1 MAKKDN
7 NQLFMSLFYD
17 EDEINLK
24 GPTVEEEEYEFSTG
38 LSTKYTTKVN
48 TIHYTPNGPCPAVSD
63 LYNYKKYLD
72 LLDKINNSSVTE
84 DEKVFL
90 RLAAARHII
99 FDFGKIANYYAYANK
114 EMQQLMEDSALV
126 IIDFNDAVKNGFVI
140 LDKRLDDLIN
150 SQLAIEAEE
159 GTLE

>member
-72 LLDKINNSSVTE
+72 LLDKINSSSVSE
-84 DEKVFL
+84 DEKL
-90 RLAAARHII
+90 RQDSDDILQIRVAELKYLEASS
-99 FDFGKIANYYAYANK
+99 YATVSNEIYNGYKTLLQYLK
-114 EMQQLMEDSALV
+114 EISNVQT
-126 IIDFNDAVKNGFVI
+126 GY
-140 LDKRLDDLIN
+140 
-150 SQLAIEAEE
+150 
-159 GTLE
+159 GY